1 MPSEVVERLE
11 RELELA
17 RKSLMDGGTKASKGS
32 QGYENRYGQAYQR
45 LVKMGARPQLRVKRR
60 PRA

>member
-1 MPSEVVERLE
+1 MPSEVVEKLE

-17 RKSLMDGGTKASKGS
+17 RKSLMDGGSKASKAS

-45 LVKMGARPQLRVKRR
+45 LVKAGVRPQLPLKRR
-60 PRA
+60 PRV